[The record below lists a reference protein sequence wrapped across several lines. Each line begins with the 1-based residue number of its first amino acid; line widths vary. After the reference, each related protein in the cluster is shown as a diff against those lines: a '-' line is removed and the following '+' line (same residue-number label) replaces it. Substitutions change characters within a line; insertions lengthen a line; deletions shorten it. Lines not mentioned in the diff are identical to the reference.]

1 MRIKA
6 QRREYLKLRHNRI
19 LQGMA
24 IKIAFS
30 AALFASI
37 LLLYNLLRFDVLL
50 LISSIS
56 VLCCLPYLIYQRD
69 SRKLIEMEHE
79 LGSSKEDRL
88 SISDRVVSVFIAII
102 SLFMLII
109 TVVLFLRLIL

>member
-6 QRREYLKLRHNRI
+6 QRREYLKLRHDRI

-30 AALFASI
+30 AALLASI
-37 LLLYNLLRFDVLL
+37 LFLYNLLRFDIRL
-50 LISSIS
+50 LIASIIVICGFTYS
-56 VLCCLPYLIYQRD
+56 IYKFDSWTLI
-69 SRKLIEMEHE
+69 KMEQE

-88 SISDRVVSVFIAII
+88 SVLSMIVLVAIAII
-102 SLFMLII
+102 SLGML
-109 TVVLFLRLIL
+109 VLILVLLLIH